1 MIMSNFVTFEGV
13 VFKNFGGIFM
23 DTNFNKK
30 NFIENFKTSCNRIQ
44 IKKFAKGE
52 TVTTYIEKR
61 NQICIVISG
70 EIDLIRYD
78 VNGNKTII
86 GHFVDNDIL
95 GEVFYPANTNNEL
108 FAIAHKNSE
117 VLFYNYDFLSTKCRR
132 NCEFHKELVHNLS
145 QLFLDQIV
153 SLNLRIE
160 LLTKKNTR
168 SKILSYFGILSKG
181 SLRRTFTLPYSYT
194 DLADFLSVDR
204 SAMMREL
211 KLLIDDGFIKK
222 HGNKITLLY

>member
-1 MIMSNFVTFEGV
+1 MSNFVTYERV
-13 VFKNFGGIFM
+13 VFEILGGIFM
-23 DTNFNKK
+23 DTNFDKK
-30 NFIENFKTSCNRIQ
+30 IFIENFKNNCNKIQ
-44 IKKFAKGE
+44 IKKFSKGE

-61 NQICIVISG
+61 SQIYIVLSG

-86 GHFVDNDIL
+86 GHFVENDIL

-108 FAIAHKNSE
+108 FAIARKNSE
-117 VLFYNYDFLSTKCRR
+117 VLFYAYDSLSNKCRR
-132 NCEFHKELVHNLS
+132 NCDFHKELTNSLA
-145 QLFLDQIV
+145 QLFLDKIV
-153 SLNLRIE
+153 ELNLRIE
-160 LLTKKNTR
+160 LLTTKNTR
-168 SKILSYFGILSKG
+168 EKILSYFRMLSKS
-181 SLRRTFTLPYSYT
+181 SLRRSFTLPYSYT

-211 KLLIDDGFIKK
+211 KLLVDEGFIKK

>member
-1 MIMSNFVTFEGV
+1 
-13 VFKNFGGIFM
+13 M

-30 NFIENFKTSCNRIQ
+30 FFIEKFKNNCNKVQ
-44 IKKFAKGE
+44 IKKFVKGE

-61 NQICIVISG
+61 NQICIVLSG

-78 VNGNKTII
+78 FNGNKTII
-86 GHFVDNDIL
+86 GHFVDNEIF

-117 VLFYNYDFLSTKCRR
+117 VLFYNYDSLSTKCRK
-132 NCEFHKELVHNLS
+132 NCDFHKELTNSLGK
-145 QLFLDQIV
+145 LFLDKIV
-153 SLNLRIE
+153 ELNLRIE
-160 LLTKKNTR
+160 LLTTKNTR
-168 SKILSYFGILSKG
+168 EKILSYFRILSKG
-181 SLRRTFTLPYSYT
+181 TLRRTFTLPYSYT

-222 HGNKITLLY
+222 NGNKITILY